1 MLESTNIYAGVCSS
15 NYAKLD
21 RSGKIGVFVR
31 AAKDGEWKHAL
42 DSVQAF
48 KILVHPDNP
57 EVVLVGT
64 NDGVWRS
71 TDRGVSF
78 KQTDFPNTKK
88 EIWSFLVDKRDP
100 KRILAGAA
108 PVEVYSSDDMGASW
122 RKLSTP
128 KTPEHIKS
136 PFATRLMQF
145 AQHPQ
150 RPDEIFAALEI
161 NGVIHSA
168 DGGETWTDR
177 SDHLIKLAQLPHLRD
192 EIFSGNVA
200 EGMLDAHSIAINP
213 NHPDDVIV
221 ALRTGLFHTEDQGRT
236 WQNLEV
242 GRFAPTTTYAHDI
255 QVSSSEPAALYAAL
269 SISATSHEGGLYC
282 SLDRGRTWQRFD
294 KVQVNGTIMALTLH
308 AHDPAQA
315 YICGRYDGEVFGT
328 QDGGETW
335 QAMPL
340 PGEIFVTPQAT
351 VDQPR
356 VVTA

>member
-78 KQTDFPNTKK
+78 KQTDFPDTKK

-236 WQNLEV
+236 GKIWRWGASPLQRLM
-242 GRFAPTTTYAHDI
+242 PTTYRSHR
-255 QVSSSEPAALYAAL
+255 VNRLL
-269 SISATSHEGGLYC
+269 SMPPFQSRLRAM
-282 SLDRGRTWQRFD
+282 
-294 KVQVNGTIMALTLH
+294 KVNGTIMALTLH

-340 PGEIFVTPQAT
+340 PGEVQHTFTISCG
-351 VDQPR
+351 
-356 VVTA
+356 